1 MIQFNLLPH
10 RAALR
15 KFQQDQFNASL
26 VLTVILGGVT
36 GLAVS
41 AYFISAIAAQEN
53 NIAVLE
59 NEIRHYEAQIAE
71 ANNLHTQIDALRARQ
86 KALEDL
92 QADRNLPVR
101 LLSEL
106 PTKLPQGVSL
116 IKLVQKDA
124 ELTLEGM
131 AQSHESLS
139 QFVENLGQGGPW
151 FSKPEL
157 LVSEAQNFSPSGK
170 FSAPAS
176 KFSVKVTF
184 LRAQGESAG
193 ETPTH
198 AASGAS
204 PGQAPSK
211 AASFGIH

>member
-1 MIQFNLLPH
+1 VIQFNLLPH

-59 NEIRHYEAQIAE
+59 NEIRHYEAQIVE

-139 QFVENLGQGGPW
+139 QFVENLGHGGAW

-157 LVSEAQNFSPSGK
+157 LVSEAQNFSPGGK
-170 FSAPAS
+170 FSVPAS
-176 KFSVKVTF
+176 KFLVKVTF
-184 LRAQGESAG
+184 LRAQGVSAG
-193 ETPTH
+193 ETPSH

-204 PGQAPSK
+204 PGHAPST
-211 AASFGIH
+211 AASLRTH

>member
-1 MIQFNLLPH
+1 
-10 RAALR
+10 
-15 KFQQDQFNASL
+15 

-36 GLAVS
+36 GLGVS

-59 NEIRHYEAQIAE
+59 NEIRHYEVQIAE
-71 ANNLHTQIDALRARQ
+71 ANNLHIQIDALRARQ

-139 QFVENLGQGGPW
+139 QFIENLGHGGAW

-157 LVSEAQNFSPSGK
+157 LVNEAQNFSPGGK
-170 FSAPAS
+170 FSVPAS
-176 KFSVKVTF
+176 RFSVKVTF
-184 LRAQGESAG
+184 LRAQGVSAG
-193 ETPTH
+193 ETPSH

-204 PGQAPSK
+204 PGH
-211 AASFGIH
+211 AASTAASLGTH

>member
-1 MIQFNLLPH
+1 VIQFNLLPH

-71 ANNLHTQIDALRARQ
+71 ANNLHIQIDALRARQ

-106 PTKLPQGVSL
+106 PTKLPQGISL

-139 QFVENLGQGGPW
+139 QFVENLGQDGAW

-157 LVSEAQNFSPSGK
+157 LVSEAQNFSPGGK
-170 FSAPAS
+170 FSVPAS
-176 KFSVKVTF
+176 RFSVKVTF
-184 LRAQGESAG
+184 LRAQGVSAG
-193 ETPTH
+193 ETPSH

-204 PGQAPSK
+204 PGH
-211 AASFGIH
+211 AASTAASLGTH

>member
-1 MIQFNLLPH
+1 VIQFNLLPH

-139 QFVENLGQGGPW
+139 QFVENLGHGGAW

-157 LVSEAQNFSPSGK
+157 LVSEAQNFSPGGK
-170 FSAPAS
+170 FSVPAS
-176 KFSVKVTF
+176 KFLVKVTF
-184 LRAQGESAG
+184 LRAQGVSAG
-193 ETPTH
+193 ETPSH

-204 PGQAPSK
+204 PGHAPST
-211 AASFGIH
+211 AASLRTH

>member
-59 NEIRHYEAQIAE
+59 NEIRHYQAQIAE
-71 ANNLHTQIDALRARQ
+71 ANNLHIQIDALRARQ
-86 KALEDL
+86 KALENL

-139 QFVENLGQGGPW
+139 QFVENLGQGGAW

-157 LVSEAQNFSPSGK
+157 LVSEAQNFSPGGK
-170 FSAPAS
+170 FSVPAS
-176 KFSVKVTF
+176 RFSVKVTF
-184 LRAQGESAG
+184 LRAQGVSAG
-193 ETPTH
+193 ETPSH

-204 PGQAPSK
+204 PGHAPST
-211 AASFGIH
+211 AASLGTH

>member
-139 QFVENLGQGGPW
+139 QFVENLGHGGAW

-157 LVSEAQNFSPSGK
+157 LVSEAQNFSPGGK
-170 FSAPAS
+170 FSVPAS
-176 KFSVKVTF
+176 KFLVKVTF
-184 LRAQGESAG
+184 LRAQGVSAG
-193 ETPTH
+193 ETPSH

-204 PGQAPSK
+204 PGHAPST
-211 AASFGIH
+211 AASLRTH

>member
-59 NEIRHYEAQIAE
+59 NEIRHYEAQIVE

-139 QFVENLGQGGPW
+139 QFVENLGHGGAW

-157 LVSEAQNFSPSGK
+157 LVSEAQNFSPGGK
-170 FSAPAS
+170 FSVPAS
-176 KFSVKVTF
+176 KFLVKVTF
-184 LRAQGESAG
+184 LRAQGVSAG
-193 ETPTH
+193 ETPSH

-204 PGQAPSK
+204 PGHAPST
-211 AASFGIH
+211 AASLRTH

>member
-1 MIQFNLLPH
+1 LRLSLAKVLLVIQFNLLPH

-59 NEIRHYEAQIAE
+59 NEIRHYQAQIAE
-71 ANNLHTQIDALRARQ
+71 ANNLHIQIDALRARQ
-86 KALEDL
+86 KALENL

-131 AQSHESLS
+131 VLNCIQ
-139 QFVENLGQGGPW
+139 
-151 FSKPEL
+151 
-157 LVSEAQNFSPSGK
+157 
-170 FSAPAS
+170 
-176 KFSVKVTF
+176 
-184 LRAQGESAG
+184 
-193 ETPTH
+193 
-198 AASGAS
+198 
-204 PGQAPSK
+204 
-211 AASFGIH
+211 I